1 VAAQTVV
8 QRMAY
13 WRPVPMSRILVA
25 EAAGQV
31 VGSVS
36 LHAIPYFERTGR
48 WLRIESLVVDE
59 NSRGS
64 GVGRALMAAAE
75 SAAREWDCL
84 AIEVT
89 SARARSG
96 AHAFYGALGYVD
108 VCDRSGRFFKELTT
122 GGRPS
127 G

>member
-1 VAAQTVV
+1 
-8 QRMAY
+8 MAY
-13 WRPVPMSRILVA
+13 WRPGPMSLILVA
-25 EAAGQV
+25 EVGGRV

-36 LHAIPYFERTGR
+36 LHAIPYFARTGR

-59 NSRGS
+59 NSRGT

-75 SAAREWDCL
+75 RTARDWDCL

-89 SARARSG
+89 SARSRVG

-108 VCDRSGRFFKELTT
+108 VCDRSGRFFKEL
-122 GGRPS
+122 S
-127 G
+127 EV